1 MTVQHLIND
10 TPWAGI
16 VTYLSDMNE
25 AEKKD
30 IFSDLKVA
38 ENTLSHQAAELNAAY
53 DANDEN
59 AVRNLEQEYG
69 APLQIICVRL
79 GAVQRSINFLTSK

>member
-10 TPWAGI
+10 APWASI
-16 VTYLSDMNE
+16 VAYLSNMSDTE
-25 AEKKD
+25 KKVIFSELQSAEK
-30 IFSDLKVA
+30 
-38 ENTLSHQAAELNAAY
+38 TLNSQAAALNAAY

-79 GAVQRSINFLTSK
+79 GTVQRAINFLTSK

>member
-38 ENTLSHQAAELNAAY
+38 ENTLSHQAAELKVRFDTEKGGW
-53 DANDEN
+53 DA
-59 AVRNLEQEYG
+59 
-69 APLQIICVRL
+69 
-79 GAVQRSINFLTSK
+79 SF

>member
-16 VTYLSDMNE
+16 VTYFSDMNE

-53 DANDEN
+53 DANE
-59 AVRNLEQEYG
+59 EYG

-79 GAVQRSINFLTSK
+79 GTVQRAINFLTSK